1 MLLYFLDGLV
11 YIAFASWM
19 SVGFHGFVLVCL
31 FNGCKAASAL
41 NKTIASVAV
50 EPFYPAQ
57 IEPVE

>member
-1 MLLYFLDGLV
+1 MALYFFDGLI

-31 FNGCKAASAL
+31 FNGCKAASAF
-41 NKTIASVAV
+41 NKAIASSAI
-50 EPFYPAQ
+50 EPFYQAQ